1 MTVRPLTHPL
11 TCGVRPKVTRAYHEL
26 PVSGYGAGMSAQ
38 PAESSVPASNRPAKN
53 LDAISH
59 VLDSDEVDTDVRQR
73 FQVAFAKAWATARDG
88 LTVQP
93 LLDLVEIWHPDA
105 VLWSD
110 PESVGVLRNGIP
122 PESRGNALRAVAE
135 LRAKHGPSPAFDKL
149 ESLAARW

>member
-1 MTVRPLTHPL
+1 
-11 TCGVRPKVTRAYHEL
+11 
-26 PVSGYGAGMSAQ
+26 MSAQ
-38 PAESSVPASNRPAKN
+38 PAESSAPASNRPAKN

-59 VLDSDEVDTDVRQR
+59 VLDSDDVDADVRQR
-73 FQVAFAKAWATARDG
+73 FQSAFATAWAAARDG

-93 LLDLVEIWHPDA
+93 LLDLVEVWHPDA

-110 PESVGVLRNGIP
+110 PESVRVLRYGIP